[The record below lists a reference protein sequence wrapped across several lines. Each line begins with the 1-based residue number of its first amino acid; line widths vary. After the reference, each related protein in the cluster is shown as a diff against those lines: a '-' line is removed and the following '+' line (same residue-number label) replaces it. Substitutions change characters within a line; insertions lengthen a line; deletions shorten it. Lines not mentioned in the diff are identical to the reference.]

1 MDAEARMSTTTA
13 NETLRSLQERG
24 YRITGPRRAVL
35 EAAQAW
41 DGSFTADEIL
51 QHLDSSPSPV
61 GRATVF
67 RTLDLL
73 VQQGVLDRL
82 HRPDGCHS
90 YVVSLGH
97 DRHHHHLICSDCG
110 TVVQFEGCIV
120 DTMLGDLSRE
130 TSFRISAHW
139 LEVFGICAACQD

>member
-1 MDAEARMSTTTA
+1 MKRRVDD
-13 NETLRSLQERG
+13 TLRSLQERG

-41 DGSFTADEIL
+41 PGAFTADDL
-51 QHLDSSPSPV
+51 VHHLEASPVPV

-73 VQQGVLDRL
+73 VQHGVLDRL

-90 YVVSLGH
+90 YVVSIGE

-110 TVVQFEGCIV
+110 TVVQFEGCSV
-120 DTMLGDLSRE
+120 DAMLGELSR
-130 TSFRISAHW
+130 TTKFRISGHW
-139 LEVFGICAACQD
+139 LEVFGLCQACQQ